1 MSNRKNVQKKTTA
14 FGEPSSEP
22 TKTRASANVAVQP
35 TKRNS
40 SAQKNCVK
48 LEVKAD
54 PKPNKPTKSKKQTET
69 VTKDKLVVGLANP
82 RRGEIPKILYEN
94 YQSPPFNRF
103 YILAFA
109 MGILMAVAGYS
120 GWQYTTAKVGEK
132 IEGVAESPR
141 VHSWI
146 NKVTNK
152 RSPKVVQIKN
162 SKVKKTKHIN
172 SRRKRR

>member
-1 MSNRKNVQKKTTA
+1 MSNRRNLQKKTTA

-35 TKRNS
+35 AKRKAISN
-40 SAQKNCVK
+40 KK
-48 LEVKAD
+48 GITLEVKSGA
-54 PKPNKPTKSKKQTET
+54 NRNIRSKKQTESA
-69 VTKDKLVVGLANP
+69 TKNNPVVGVVNP
-82 RRGEIPKILYEN
+82 RRGEIPKIIYEN

-120 GWQYTTAKVGEK
+120 AWQYTTEKVSEK
-132 IEGVAESPR
+132 IEVVSESPR

-152 RSPKVVQIKN
+152 KPRKFMQIKKAN
-162 SKVKKTKHIN
+162 VKKTKRTAARRN
-172 SRRKRR
+172 SR